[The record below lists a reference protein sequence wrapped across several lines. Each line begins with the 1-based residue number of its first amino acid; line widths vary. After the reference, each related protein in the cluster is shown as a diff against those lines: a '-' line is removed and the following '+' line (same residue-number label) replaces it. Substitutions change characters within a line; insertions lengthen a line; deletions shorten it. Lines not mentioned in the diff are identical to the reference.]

1 MVGARIQGVPG
12 AFQKENKVGD
22 IRHEIAKDIIFVH
35 SCLDDAGLSTSE
47 FRVYCHLARRAGG
60 GDAFPSAES
69 IAETCKMNKDTA
81 WRALKTL
88 GERRMI
94 RKAQRVGMSNIYSLT
109 LPEEWMGLA
118 ECEGW
123 RKRGG
128 DPYIPPGGGGKE
140 GVGGG
145 GKEGAL
151 RESTEG
157 NPLKGIQS
165 LLSPSGDRKEK
176 AQELVDLWNEN
187 AKESGTFPRARM
199 TPAREGIFATRL
211 KDKQWADDFVT
222 ALDWITN
229 APAAAHY
236 RGDNDR
242 QWVADLD
249 FMLQNGKATS
259 LAEKA
264 TATPQAPP
272 EPATPATPQAE
283 VPKWKKDRIAMRQL
297 ELENAKR
304 EITKLVAQGLSRAT
318 CPFRF
323 EDAERG
329 VRKAQE
335 ALDAE
340 LGGPGAESA
349 ATGLES

>member
-1 MVGARIQGVPG
+1 MSVRWMTSKGVVAYHVAFAFLPGSNSTIALFLSQVAYWCQKADGGMAWLTHDRLREQTGLTREQQDQAAKRLAEMGVLEKKLVGIPAKIHYKIDFDQLEKLMLEAAEGTLNQGCGKPTT
-12 AFQKENKVGD
+12 K
-22 IRHEIAKDIIFVH
+22 
-35 SCLDDAGLSTSE
+35 DAG
-47 FRVYCHLARRAGG
+47 FPQAG
-60 GDAFPSAES
+60 
-69 IAETCKMNKDTA
+69 
-81 WRALKTL
+81 
-88 GERRMI
+88 
-94 RKAQRVGMSNIYSLT
+94 
-109 LPEEWMGLA
+109 
-118 ECEGW
+118 
-123 RKRGG
+123 
-128 DPYIPPGGGGKE
+128 
-140 GVGGG
+140 
-145 GKEGAL
+145 L
-151 RESTEG
+151 RESHNHTNKE
-157 NPLKGIQS
+157 IQDKT
-165 LLSPSGDRKEK
+165 LEETLSPQPPRGGAPVGADRKGK

-272 EPATPATPQAE
+272 EPATPATPQTE

-304 EITKLVAQGLSRAT
+304 EITKLVAQGFSRAT

-323 EDAERG
+323 EEAERG

-340 LGGPGAESA
+340 LGGPGAENA

>member
-1 MVGARIQGVPG
+1 MTKKGIVGYHVAFAFLPGSNSTVALFLSQVAYWCQRVDGGVAWLTHDKMKEQTGLTREQQDGAAKRLTEMGVLEKKLIGIPAKIHYKVDFRRLEELLTACEKEEEGTLNQGCVKPTTSFEENPQP
-12 AFQKENKVGD
+12 ALRKTRNHSSEETLKEN
-22 IRHEIAKDIIFVH
+22 HEEIHPPLPPK
-35 SCLDDAGLSTSE
+35 
-47 FRVYCHLARRAGG
+47 GG
-60 GDAFPSAES
+60 A
-69 IAETCKMNKDTA
+69 
-81 WRALKTL
+81 
-88 GERRMI
+88 
-94 RKAQRVGMSNIYSLT
+94 
-109 LPEEWMGLA
+109 
-118 ECEGW
+118 
-123 RKRGG
+123 
-128 DPYIPPGGGGKE
+128 PGG
-140 GVGGG
+140 
-145 GKEGAL
+145 A
-151 RESTEG
+151 
-157 NPLKGIQS
+157 
-165 LLSPSGDRKEK
+165 DRKGK

-304 EITKLVAQGLSRAT
+304 EITKLVAQGFSRAT

-329 VRKAQE
+329 VKKAQE

-340 LGGPGAESA
+340 LGRPATENA
-349 ATGLES
+349 ATGPESGWDDE

>member
-1 MVGARIQGVPG
+1 MSFECMTWAVKQKTGKMASKAVLLALANRTNHENAMCRPRI
-12 AFQKENKVGD
+12 K
-22 IRHEIAKDIIFVH
+22 
-35 SCLDDAGLSTSE
+35 L
-47 FRVYCHLARRAGG
+47 
-60 GDAFPSAES
+60 
-69 IAETCKMNKDTA
+69 IAEDIEASEETVK
-81 WRALKTL
+81 RAIK
-88 GERRMI
+88 E
-94 RKAQRVGMSNIYSLT
+94 
-109 LPEEWMGLA
+109 LA
-118 ECEGW
+118 EGGFLIVIPRFQEGSQLANDY
-123 RKRGG
+123 KLNM
-128 DPYIPPGGGGKE
+128 GGGGKE
-140 GVGGG
+140 GVGRETTQGGVGSNCAQGGIKVSPGWAQGDTPCNQEVEPGSRNQPPQPPGG
-145 GKEGAL
+145 GAPVGA
-151 RESTEG
+151 G
-157 NPLKGIQS
+157 
-165 LLSPSGDRKEK
+165 RKEK

-283 VPKWKKDRIAMRQL
+283 VPRWKKDRIAMRQL

-304 EITKLVAQGLSRAT
+304 EITKLVAQGFSRAT

>member
-1 MVGARIQGVPG
+1 MGGAPVGAG
-12 AFQKENKVGD
+12 
-22 IRHEIAKDIIFVH
+22 
-35 SCLDDAGLSTSE
+35 
-47 FRVYCHLARRAGG
+47 
-60 GDAFPSAES
+60 
-69 IAETCKMNKDTA
+69 
-81 WRALKTL
+81 
-88 GERRMI
+88 
-94 RKAQRVGMSNIYSLT
+94 RKG
-109 LPEEWMGLA
+109 
-118 ECEGW
+118 
-123 RKRGG
+123 
-128 DPYIPPGGGGKE
+128 
-140 GVGGG
+140 
-145 GKEGAL
+145 
-151 RESTEG
+151 
-157 NPLKGIQS
+157 
-165 LLSPSGDRKEK
+165 K

-242 QWVADLD
+242 KWVADLD

-264 TATPQAPP
+264 TATPQATP

-304 EITKLVAQGLSRAT
+304 EITKLIAQGFSRAT

-323 EDAERG
+323 EEAERG

-340 LGGPGAESA
+340 LGGPGVENA
-349 ATGLES
+349 ATGPES

>member
-1 MVGARIQGVPG
+1 MTWAVKQKTGKMASKAVLLALANRTNHENAMCRPRI
-12 AFQKENKVGD
+12 K
-22 IRHEIAKDIIFVH
+22 
-35 SCLDDAGLSTSE
+35 L
-47 FRVYCHLARRAGG
+47 
-60 GDAFPSAES
+60 
-69 IAETCKMNKDTA
+69 IAEDIEASEETVK
-81 WRALKTL
+81 RAIK
-88 GERRMI
+88 E
-94 RKAQRVGMSNIYSLT
+94 
-109 LPEEWMGLA
+109 LA
-118 ECEGW
+118 EGGFLIVIPRFQEGSQLANDY
-123 RKRGG
+123 KLNMGG
-128 DPYIPPGGGGKE
+128 SGKE
-140 GVGGG
+140 GVGRETTQGG
-145 GKEGAL
+145 VGSNCAQGGIKVSPGWAQGDTPCNQEVEPGSRNRPPQPPRGGAPV
-151 RESTEG
+151 G
-157 NPLKGIQS
+157 A
-165 LLSPSGDRKEK
+165 DRKEK

-272 EPATPATPQAE
+272 EPATTATPQAE

-304 EITKLVAQGLSRAT
+304 EITKLVAQGFNKST
-318 CPFRF
+318 CAFRF

-340 LGGPGAESA
+340 LGGPGAENA